1 MNNYDRLDLIPIIE
15 LAKEHAERAR
25 EDIKLASTR
34 LEHIRVTARAT
45 EAANLLDALEN
56 LLEDGSGEL

>member
-15 LAKEHAERAR
+15 LAREHAMRSQ